1 MYVSRMSCLYNVQ
14 HFTSPHAKIRKI
26 QCFFLPTEMDGCADD
41 RSLTPPLTNKLIAT
55 KLKENGKP
63 MAATV
68 HKKDDQTNK
77 SRANVMSSI
86 ANKL

>member
-1 MYVSRMSCLYNVQ
+1 
-14 HFTSPHAKIRKI
+14 
-26 QCFFLPTEMDGCADD
+26 MDGCTDD

-63 MAATV
+63 TATTV
-68 HKKDDQTNK
+68 HKRDDETNK
-77 SRANVMSSI
+77 NRTIVMSSI